1 MIGVLIFAA
10 AVLAQGAAPTPEQPA
25 ADQPAAVAAAAPEAA
40 GKAQGKKA
48 DDPLVCR
55 TEKPV
60 GSHLARRS
68 CLPKSVRDER
78 ERQAKE
84 ITQRAQRGGLGPWLE
99 K

>member
-10 AVLAQGAAPTPEQPA
+10 TVLAQGAAPTTEQPA
-25 ADQPAAVAAAAPEAA
+25 ADQPPAAVAAAPETAA
-40 GKAQGKKA
+40 KAQGKRA
-48 DDPLVCR
+48 DDPLICR
-55 TEKPV
+55 TEKPM

-78 ERQAKE
+78 ARQAKE